1 MAFWR
6 YSTAIQQNTCYLG
19 ETLSWIEIPKRVS
32 GVQERTN
39 PWSIPIDQASKEE
52 KDPARK
58 LCRRDLLRKEKPQRL

>member
-1 MAFWR
+1 M
-6 YSTAIQQNTCYLG
+6 
-19 ETLSWIEIPKRVS
+19 SWIEIPKRVS